1 MEQPETIAKPQRRR
15 VVLDDRDAFRTKGGS
30 KRSVR
35 EQILQPERC
44 GELYSQR
51 LDSNVELIPHL
62 GGEYDD

>member
-1 MEQPETIAKPQRRR
+1 MR
-15 VVLDDRDAFRTKGGS
+15 AFSVCMLRWRMLYRT
-30 KRSVR
+30 VR